1 ATIKLFIDGY
11 QIGTTTASGTNWT
24 VSGLS
29 AANYD
34 LYAGGVLTAT
44 ATLSPNSESNSSN
57 SVIVSCLPPDASASV
72 ASASVTEF
80 CQDGTT
86 TITVT
91 NSQSGVIYSLTNG
104 GTSGSYFGASQLG
117 NNGTLTFTTVPF
129 ETAGT
134 FTFTVVAEKA
144 TTVCS
149 ETNLTSQ
156 PTVTVNPNPDVT
168 LSVIAPEY
176 TCYNTATDITISN
189 SQNGFRYQL
198 KDASTGADVES
209 PVLGTGG
216 NINLTTGTLTA
227 DKTFYVEVVDITK
240 TTNCTKRFVADFAVK
255 ADCPAEYTNYTETTR
270 RIVSDY
276 TNGDVLAS
284 AQDPDNGVVAA
295 ELVTGSLPNGTAL
308 RTSGAGVG
316 DIYVED
322 NTQLDDVEYSFSI
335 KTTDFYGGTT
345 TKPLTIKL
353 SATPLPVSLIAFTA
367 KVAGTVVNL
376 NWSTASEINNKHFV
390 VERSQNGK
398 EFVAVGTVKGN
409 GTTNQAHVYSF
420 TDQEPLKGQSYYRL
434 KQVDTDDK
442 FEYSRVAAVKFMS
455 EYSSLQVYPNP
466 AKQEVNLSFEAKENQ
481 FVQLQVLNMQG
492 QQVLQLPFEATA
504 GANELKLQLE
514 KLTPG
519 MYLINVT
526 GSTFNSRNK
535 LVIE

>member
-1 ATIKLFIDGY
+1 
-11 QIGTTTASGTNWT
+11 
-24 VSGLS
+24 
-29 AANYD
+29 
-34 LYAGGVLTAT
+34 TAT
-44 ATLSPNSESNSSN
+44 ATLSTNAESNYSN
-57 SVIVSCLPPDASASV
+57 SVIVSCSPPDASASV

-86 TITVT
+86 TISVT
-91 NSQSGVIYSLTNG
+91 DTKSGVIYSLTNG

-117 NNGTLTFTTVPF
+117 NNGTLTFTTFPF
-129 ETAGT
+129 ETAGN

-149 ETNLTSQ
+149 ETNLASM
-156 PTVTVNPNPDVT
+156 PTVIVNPNPDT
-168 LSVIAPEY
+168 SLSVIAPEY

-198 KDASTGADVES
+198 KDAGTGANVEN
-209 PVLGTGG
+209 PVIGTGG
-216 NINLTTGTLTA
+216 NLNLTTGTLTA
-227 DKTFYVEVVDITK
+227 DRTFYVEVVDITK
-240 TTNCTKRFVADFAVK
+240 PTNCTKRFKADFAIK
-255 ADCPAEYTNYTETTR
+255 ADCPAEYTLTTQKV
-270 RIVSDY
+270 ISDY
-276 TNGDVLAS
+276 NNGDVLAT
-284 AQDPDNGVVAA
+284 AQDTDNGVVNA
-295 ELVTGSLPNGTAL
+295 ELIAGRLPAGSKLVETG
-308 RTSGAGVG
+308 TSVG
-316 DIYVED
+316 SIYIATKD
-322 NTQLDDVEYSFSI
+322 SLDDAEYNFTV
-335 KTTDFYGGTT
+335 KTTDYYGGTT
-345 TKPLTIKL
+345 NKPMTMKF
-353 SATPLPVSLIAFTA
+353 SYTPLPVSLIAFTA
-367 KVAGTVVNL
+367 NAAGTVVNL

-409 GTTNQAHVYSF
+409 GTINQAHTYSF

-434 KQVDTDDK
+434 KQVDTDGK

-481 FVQLQVLNMQG
+481 QVQLQVLNMQG
-492 QQVLQLPFEATA
+492 QQVIQLPFEATA

-514 KLTPG
+514 NLTPG

-526 GSTFNSRNK
+526 GSTFNSRSK